1 MLPEYIAHFSSN
13 FSLMK
18 FLVSGNVG
26 DTSDKSST
34 AMSSFL
40 FSILGFR
47 FSYIVHWVATQN
59 IRISYSP

>member
-1 MLPEYIAHFSSN
+1 MRPEYIAHFSSN
-13 FSLMK
+13 VSLMK

-34 AMSSFL
+34 AMPSFF

-47 FSYIVHWVATQN
+47 FS
-59 IRISYSP
+59 